1 MEHFSFFS
9 YNGGHETP
17 WHPSRVGKAA
27 PTRHS
32 IIEKGKSEP
41 IGHCPVARS
50 IQELGLPVV
59 PSLSRE
65 RLQGTEIQDG
75 SRASDEVAARAKRET
90 TPVVTGRAISL
101 RISDRPVDLA
111 AGSVHNSEELWGPIP
126 PQSCLAI
133 ALGDGVELPETR
145 TPGFGEKGRGNRP
158 LEAVSLAAYK
168 KTPKDMGPIW
178 SFLMNPVSCSFQT
191 LPGLG
196 RPKGK
201 HHCSIIFTNRIASR
215 PSAPCR
221 FPRRENGWPFIF
233 GFGVEISMGW
243 MCAVF

>member
-50 IQELGLPVV
+50 IQELGLPVA

-145 TPGFGEKGRGNRP
+145 TPGFGEKGRGKRP

-168 KTPKDMGPIW
+168 KTPKDLAPTCFFSMKAAFC
-178 SFLMNPVSCSFQT
+178 SFLRSRARG
-191 LPGLG
+191 LPGER
-196 RPKGK
+196 RPGCIIATERIRFRRSVLWLYLRKG
-201 HHCSIIFTNRIASR
+201 
-215 PSAPCR
+215 
-221 FPRRENGWPFIF
+221 NGWLFLSSSGNGI
-233 GFGVEISMGW
+233 
-243 MCAVF
+243 